1 MKKEYVLK
9 IIYDP
14 EQDEINHLSEA
25 IQEDINFVIEVNGK
39 DIPITN
45 DMGDYMLNYGDGLDL
60 GIYMRT
66 YKVNRIEH
74 TVFEENE
81 EVPSNIDFI
90 YNWRKGSIGDWVKA
104 DDGCIIQILREG
116 TMMKPYGTKREQ
128 RYIGTCTGT
137 FIVSEKTKMDTS
149 KRVNIYS
156 IGGHIERNQRIE
168 DRENLS
174 SREHEFVQY
183 LASGMDARKAY
194 LKAFP
199 TNDPHYAGMRA
210 GQLIKTTRIKTA
222 MKEELKPILEELG
235 INESSIL
242 KNINTIAMASEKDE
256 TKLKALFKLA
266 DIMDLED
273 KNKTQVTQLTGAV
286 FQGFS
291 KDKLEEAE
299 RPKEIEV

>member
-1 MKKEYVLK
+1 
-9 IIYDP
+9 
-14 EQDEINHLSEA
+14 
-25 IQEDINFVIEVNGK
+25 
-39 DIPITN
+39 
-45 DMGDYMLNYGDGLDL
+45 
-60 GIYMRT
+60 MRT
-66 YKVNRIEH
+66 YRVNKIEH
-74 TVFEENE
+74 TVFEETE
-81 EVPSNIDFI
+81 EIPSDLDYL
-90 YNWRKGSIGDWVKA
+90 YNWRKGCIGDWVKA
-104 DDGCIIQILREG
+104 DDGCVIQILREG
-116 TMMKPYGTKREQ
+116 TMMKPYGTNRKQ

-137 FIVSEKTKMDTS
+137 FLVSDKTKMDTS

-183 LASGMDARKAY
+183 IASGMDARKAY

-199 TNDPHYAGMRA
+199 TNDPHYAGLRA